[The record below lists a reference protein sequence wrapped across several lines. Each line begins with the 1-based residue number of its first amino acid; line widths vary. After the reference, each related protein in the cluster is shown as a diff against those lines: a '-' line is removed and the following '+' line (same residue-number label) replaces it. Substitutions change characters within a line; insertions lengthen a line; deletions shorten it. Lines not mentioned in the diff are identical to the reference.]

1 MIHLF
6 HIISTLSFSTD
17 YIIPYFHIQNKCS
30 FSFLI
35 RLSCNSSHHLQRWE
49 NSCLF
54 HVKSFSNVFKNPLN
68 SIRYINH
75 FCYWQSV
82 HFLETTN

>member
-6 HIISTLSFSTD
+6 HIISILSFSTD
-17 YIIPYFHIQNKCS
+17 YIIAYFHIQNKCS

-54 HVKSFSNVFKNPLN
+54 HVKIRSKNA
-68 SIRYINH
+68 IVIA
-75 FCYWQSV
+75 
-82 HFLETTN
+82 